1 MAHIPAMPDRY
12 GGDRNFVCCA
22 QLRERILTFFVVGC
36 IADGPSPEIR
46 HFSGSGQGFFRH
58 FHQNHFRKSNK
69 QHFLFSQV
77 LICLNENT
85 DVFVSACEYRSPTCG
100 ALSQKSPCSFRSYL
114 SGYTWASG
122 CYAQQQSERNRRA
135 HESLWWMMSRR
146 FH

>member
-12 GGDRNFVCCA
+12 GGDCNFVCCA
-22 QLRERILTFFVVGC
+22 QLQEWILTFFVVGC

-46 HFSGSGQGFFRH
+46 HSCGNGQGLFRH

-69 QHFLFSQV
+69 QHFLFFQV
-77 LICLNENT
+77 LICLHENA
-85 DVFVSACEYRSPTCG
+85 DVFVSACEYHSPTCE

-114 SGYTWASG
+114 SGCNWALC

-135 HESLWWMMSRR
+135 HESLC
-146 FH
+146 